1 MKARHSSICAVA
13 LLVAAIALSGC
24 SSKKLQPAFEPV
36 YDDPYSFEAYLENR
50 KKADRSSM
58 SQEERFAY
66 DNRTA
71 SLSTMRESGIPLP
84 NLHLIEQAKTALG
97 TPYVPGGTDT
107 QGFDCS
113 GFVQWAYRN
122 VGVTLP
128 RTAREQSV
136 MGRPI
141 KPGSMMAGD
150 IVAFNHPRR
159 GYHTGIYLGGGSFI
173 HSPGRGKS
181 VSIAALSDPYFSSTF
196 IGARRVQSKESDAE
210 AIKKL
215 MALDSRKPT
224 LTHKAALASNQKRS
238 ATRKQTSA
246 AVAEHRTQ
254 ADTRRKASAPP
265 AKQEPAQN
273 KKNGG
278 PAVAARK
285 QTTPSQATAKA
296 ASKTIPPKKEAPG
309 KQAAQAPNTKKGAVP
324 AKNTPVSEPAKAK
337 AAPAKAGKE
346 GKAAQPATNPQT
358 AAQNGQPAK
367 PTSNTQKPAPNKAA
381 QPVAGKKAVPAK
393 ADGKTTATA
402 KAPVKTKAEQ
412 PKAATQTAKTTATAP
427 AKAAQTQKP
436 AQNSKASAKAPTN
449 SAPVKAK
456 ATQAKPEKAA
466 LKQTAK
472 TAQQKSGK

>member
-1 MKARHSSICAVA
+1 MKARHSSICTVA

-141 KPGSMMAGD
+141 KSGSMMAGD
-150 IVAFNHPRR
+150 IVAFNHPSAATYGHLSRR
-159 GYHTGIYLGGGSFI
+159 RLVHPQPRT
-173 HSPGRGKS
+173 RQS

-224 LTHKAALASNQKRS
+224 RTHKAALASSQKRS

-278 PAVAARK
+278 PAAAARK

-296 ASKTIPPKKEAPG
+296 ATKTIPPKKEAPG
-309 KQAAQAPNTKKGAVP
+309 KQAAQAPTPPKGAVS

-337 AAPAKAGKE
+337 TAPAKAGKK
-346 GKAAQPATNPQT
+346 G
-358 AAQNGQPAK
+358 
-367 PTSNTQKPAPNKAA
+367 KAA

-412 PKAATQTAKTTATAP
+412 PNAATQTAKTTATAP

-449 SAPVKAK
+449 SAPVKAR
-456 ATQAKPEKAA
+456 ATQAKSEKAA
-466 LKQTAK
+466 PKQPAK

>member
-1 MKARHSSICAVA
+1 MKARHSSICTVA

-141 KPGSMMAGD
+141 KSGSMMAGRHRRLQPSPARLPYGHLSRRRLVHPQPRTRQKRIHRRPVRSLFQLHLHRCPQSPVQGIRRRSHQKTHGAGLPQTHPHPQGRPCFESKALRYAKTNVRSGSRTPD
-150 IVAFNHPRR
+150 TGRYPPQGRQPRPQNRNPRR
-159 GYHTGIYLGGGSFI
+159 TKKTAGQPLP
-173 HSPGRGKS
+173 PGN
-181 VSIAALSDPYFSSTF
+181 
-196 IGARRVQSKESDAE
+196 RRRLHKRQPKPQ
-210 AIKKL
+210 
-215 MALDSRKPT
+215 RKPSPR
-224 LTHKAALASNQKRS
+224 KRKPPGNRQPKPQIPKRVPYPQK
-238 ATRKQTSA
+238 
-246 AVAEHRTQ
+246 
-254 ADTRRKASAPP
+254 
-265 AKQEPAQN
+265 
-273 KKNGG
+273 
-278 PAVAARK
+278 
-285 QTTPSQATAKA
+285 TPRFRNR
-296 ASKTIPPKKEAPG
+296 P
-309 KQAAQAPNTKKGAVP
+309 
-324 AKNTPVSEPAKAK
+324 KAK

-346 GKAAQPATNPQT
+346 G
-358 AAQNGQPAK
+358 
-367 PTSNTQKPAPNKAA
+367 KAA

-412 PKAATQTAKTTATAP
+412 PKATTQAAKTTATAP

-449 SAPVKAK
+449 SAPVKAR
-456 ATQAKPEKAA
+456 ATQAKSEKAA
-466 LKQTAK
+466 PKQPAK

>member
-1 MKARHSSICAVA
+1 MKARHSSICTVA

-141 KPGSMMAGD
+141 KSGSMMAGRHRRLQPSPARLPYGHLSRRRL
-150 IVAFNHPRR
+150 VHPQPRTR
-159 GYHTGIYLGGGSFI
+159 
-173 HSPGRGKS
+173 
-181 VSIAALSDPYFSSTF
+181 
-196 IGARRVQSKESDAE
+196 
-210 AIKKL
+210 
-215 MALDSRKPT
+215 
-224 LTHKAALASNQKRS
+224 QKRIHRRPVRS
-238 ATRKQTSA
+238 LFQLHLHRCPQSPVQGIRRRSHQKAHGAGLPQTHPHPQGRPCFESKA
-246 AVAEHRTQ
+246 LRYAKTNVRSGSRTP
-254 ADTRRKASAPP
+254 DTGRYPP
-265 AKQEPAQN
+265 QGVSPAAKQEPAQN

-309 KQAAQAPNTKKGAVP
+309 KQAAQTPNTKKGAVP

-346 GKAAQPATNPQT
+346 G
-358 AAQNGQPAK
+358 
-367 PTSNTQKPAPNKAA
+367 KAA

-427 AKAAQTQKP
+427 ARRHKRRSRRRIPRHPQKRRQIP
-436 AQNSKASAKAPTN
+436 PR
-449 SAPVKAK
+449 
-456 ATQAKPEKAA
+456 
-466 LKQTAK
+466 
-472 TAQQKSGK
+472 

>member
-1 MKARHSSICAVA
+1 MKARHSSICTVA

-141 KPGSMMAGD
+141 KSGSMMAGD

-238 ATRKQTSA
+238 STRKQTSA

-427 AKAAQTQKP
+427 AKAAQAQKP

-449 SAPVKAK
+449 SAPVKAR

-466 LKQTAK
+466 PKQPAK

>member
-13 LLVAAIALSGC
+13 LLVAVIALSGC
-24 SSKKLQPAFEPV
+24 SSKKLQPAFGPV
-36 YDDPYSFEAYLENR
+36 YDDPYSFEVYLENR

-141 KPGSMMAGD
+141 KSGSMMAGD

-215 MALDSRKPT
+215 MALDSRKPPR
-224 LTHKAALASNQKRS
+224 THKAALASSQKRS

-246 AVAEHRTQ
+246 AIAEHRTQ

-265 AKQEPAQN
+265 AKQEPAQY
-273 KKNGG
+273 KKSGG

-296 ASKTIPPKKEAPG
+296 ATKTVPSKKEAPG
-309 KQAAQAPNTKKGAVP
+309 KQAAQAPNTKKGAVS
-324 AKNTPVSEPAKAK
+324 AKDIPVSEPAKAK
-337 AAPAKAGKE
+337 TAPAKAGKE
-346 GKAAQPATNPQT
+346 GTAQPATKPQT
-358 AAQNGQPAK
+358 AAQNSQPAK
-367 PTSNTQKPAPNKAA
+367 PTSNTQKAAPNKAA
-381 QPVAGKKAVPAK
+381 PSAAGKKAVPAK

-402 KAPVKTKAEQ
+402 KAPVKTKAER

-436 AQNSKASAKAPTN
+436 AQNSRASAKAPTN

-466 LKQTAK
+466 PKQTAK

>member
-141 KPGSMMAGD
+141 KSGSMMAGD

-224 LTHKAALASNQKRS
+224 RTHKAALASSQKRY

-254 ADTRRKASAPP
+254 ADPRRKASAPP
-265 AKQEPAQN
+265 AKQ
-273 KKNGG
+273 
-278 PAVAARK
+278 
-285 QTTPSQATAKA
+285 
-296 ASKTIPPKKEAPG
+296 
-309 KQAAQAPNTKKGAVP
+309 
-324 AKNTPVSEPAKAK
+324 
-337 AAPAKAGKE
+337 
-346 GKAAQPATNPQT
+346 
-358 AAQNGQPAK
+358 
-367 PTSNTQKPAPNKAA
+367 
-381 QPVAGKKAVPAK
+381 
-393 ADGKTTATA
+393 
-402 KAPVKTKAEQ
+402 
-412 PKAATQTAKTTATAP
+412 
-427 AKAAQTQKP
+427 
-436 AQNSKASAKAPTN
+436 
-449 SAPVKAK
+449 
-456 ATQAKPEKAA
+456 
-466 LKQTAK
+466 
-472 TAQQKSGK
+472 

>member
-1 MKARHSSICAVA
+1 MKARHSSICTVA

-141 KPGSMMAGD
+141 KSGSMMAGD

-224 LTHKAALASNQKRS
+224 RTHKAALASSQKRS

-254 ADTRRKASAPP
+254 ADTHRKASAPP

-337 AAPAKAGKE
+337 ASPAKAGKE

-381 QPVAGKKAVPAK
+381 QPDAGKKAVPAK

-449 SAPVKAK
+449 SAPVKAR
-456 ATQAKPEKAA
+456 ATHAKPEKAA
-466 LKQTAK
+466 PKPPAK
-472 TAQQKSGK
+472 TAQPKSGK

>member
-1 MKARHSSICAVA
+1 MKARHSSICTVA

-141 KPGSMMAGD
+141 KSGSMMAGD

-224 LTHKAALASNQKRS
+224 RTHKAALASSQKRS

-246 AVAEHRTQ
+246 AIAEHRTQ

-265 AKQEPAQN
+265 AKQEPAQY
-273 KKNGG
+273 KKSGG

-296 ASKTIPPKKEAPG
+296 ATKTVPSKKEAPG
-309 KQAAQAPNTKKGAVP
+309 KQAAQAPNTKKGTVS
-324 AKNTPVSEPAKAK
+324 AKDIPVSEPAKAK
-337 AAPAKAGKE
+337 TAPAKAGKE
-346 GKAAQPATNPQT
+346 GKAAQPATKPQT
-358 AAQNGQPAK
+358 AAQNGQPVK
-367 PTSNTQKPAPNKAA
+367 PTSNTQKAAPNKAA
-381 QPVAGKKAVPAK
+381 QPVAGKKAVP
-393 ADGKTTATA
+393 T
-402 KAPVKTKAEQ
+402 
-412 PKAATQTAKTTATAP
+412 KAATQTAKTTATAP

-466 LKQTAK
+466 PKQTAK
-472 TAQQKSGK
+472 TGQQKSGK

>member
-13 LLVAAIALSGC
+13 LLVATIALSGC

-141 KPGSMMAGD
+141 KSGSMMAGD

-224 LTHKAALASNQKRS
+224 RTHKAALASSQKRS

-254 ADTRRKASAPP
+254 ADTHRKASAPP

-285 QTTPSQATAKA
+285 Q
-296 ASKTIPPKKEAPG
+296 
-309 KQAAQAPNTKKGAVP
+309 AAQTPNTKKGAVP

-346 GKAAQPATNPQT
+346 GKAAQP
-358 AAQNGQPAK
+358 
-367 PTSNTQKPAPNKAA
+367 
-381 QPVAGKKAVPAK
+381 VAGKKAVPAK
-393 ADGKTTATA
+393 ADGKTTTA

-412 PKAATQTAKTTATAP
+412 PKAATQTAQTTATAP

-449 SAPVKAK
+449 SAPVKAR

-466 LKQTAK
+466 PKQPAK

>member
-1 MKARHSSICAVA
+1 MKARHSSICTVA

-141 KPGSMMAGD
+141 KSGSMMAGD
-150 IVAFNHPRR
+150 IVAFNHPR
-159 GYHTGIYLGGGSFI
+159 
-173 HSPGRGKS
+173 
-181 VSIAALSDPYFSSTF
+181 SDPYFSSTF

-224 LTHKAALASNQKRS
+224 RTHKAALASSQKRS

-254 ADTRRKASAPP
+254 ADTHRKASAPP

-309 KQAAQAPNTKKGAVP
+309 KQAAQAPNTKTGAVP

-393 ADGKTTATA
+393 AGGKTTATA

-449 SAPVKAK
+449 SAPVKAR

-466 LKQTAK
+466 PKQPAK

>member
-1 MKARHSSICAVA
+1 MKARHSSICTVA

-141 KPGSMMAGD
+141 KSGSMMAGD

-224 LTHKAALASNQKRS
+224 RTHKAALASSQKRS

-254 ADTRRKASAPP
+254 ADTHRKASAPP

-337 AAPAKAGKE
+337 ASPAKAGKE

-381 QPVAGKKAVPAK
+381 QPVAGKKAVPAM

-449 SAPVKAK
+449 SAPVKAR
-456 ATQAKPEKAA
+456 ATQAKSEKAA
-466 LKQTAK
+466 PKQPAK

>member
-1 MKARHSSICAVA
+1 MKARHSSICTVA

-141 KPGSMMAGD
+141 KSGSMMAGD
-150 IVAFNHPRR
+150 IVAFNHPR
-159 GYHTGIYLGGGSFI
+159 
-173 HSPGRGKS
+173 RGKS

-224 LTHKAALASNQKRS
+224 RTHKAALASSQKRS
-238 ATRKQTSA
+238 ATRKQTPA

-254 ADTRRKASAPP
+254 ADTHRKASAPA

-278 PAVAARK
+278 PAAAARK

-296 ASKTIPPKKEAPG
+296 ATKTIPPKKEAPG

-449 SAPVKAK
+449 SAPVKAR

-466 LKQTAK
+466 PKQPAK

>member
-1 MKARHSSICAVA
+1 MKARHSSICTVA

-141 KPGSMMAGD
+141 KSGSMMAGD

-238 ATRKQTSA
+238 ATRKQTPA

-254 ADTRRKASAPP
+254 ADTHRKASAPP

-296 ASKTIPPKKEAPG
+296 ATKTIPPKKEAPG
-309 KQAAQAPNTKKGAVP
+309 KQAAQTPNTKKGAVP

-337 AAPAKAGKE
+337 AAPAKAGK
-346 GKAAQPATNPQT
+346 AAQPATKPQT

-393 ADGKTTATA
+393 AGGKTTATA

-449 SAPVKAK
+449 SAPVKAR

-466 LKQTAK
+466 PKQPAK

>member
-1 MKARHSSICAVA
+1 MKARHSSICTVA

-141 KPGSMMAGD
+141 KSGSMMAGD

-224 LTHKAALASNQKRS
+224 RTHKAALASSQKRS

-265 AKQEPAQN
+265 ANRRRLHKRQPKPQ
-273 KKNGG
+273 
-278 PAVAARK
+278 RK
-285 QTTPSQATAKA
+285 PSPRKRKHPGNRQPKPQIPKRVPYPQKTPRFRNRPRPKPHPPRRGRRHSPRPNPKRRLKTANPRSLHPIRRNPPQTRRHSPS
-296 ASKTIPPKKEAPG
+296 PG
-309 KQAAQAPNTKKGAVP
+309 KKQFRPRLTARR
-324 AKNTPVSEPAKAK
+324 
-337 AAPAKAGKE
+337 
-346 GKAAQPATNPQT
+346 PQ
-358 AAQNGQPAK
+358 
-367 PTSNTQKPAPNKAA
+367 
-381 QPVAGKKAVPAK
+381 
-393 ADGKTTATA
+393 
-402 KAPVKTKAEQ
+402 Q
-412 PKAATQTAKTTATAP
+412 PKRP
-427 AKAAQTQKP
+427 
-436 AQNSKASAKAPTN
+436 
-449 SAPVKAK
+449 
-456 ATQAKPEKAA
+456 
-466 LKQTAK
+466 
-472 TAQQKSGK
+472 

>member
-1 MKARHSSICAVA
+1 
-13 LLVAAIALSGC
+13 
-24 SSKKLQPAFEPV
+24 
-36 YDDPYSFEAYLENR
+36 
-50 KKADRSSM
+50 M

-141 KPGSMMAGD
+141 KSGSMMAGD

-224 LTHKAALASNQKRS
+224 RTHKAALASSQKALRYAKTNARS
-238 ATRKQTSA
+238 GSRTPDTGRYPPQGVSPGRKTGTRAEQKKRRASRCRPETDDAFTS
-246 AVAEHRTQ
+246 
-254 ADTRRKASAPP
+254 D
-265 AKQEPAQN
+265 
-273 KKNGG
+273 
-278 PAVAARK
+278 
-285 QTTPSQATAKA
+285 SQ
-296 ASKTIPPKKEAPG
+296 SRNENHPPKKRKSPG
-309 KQAAQAPNTKKGAVP
+309 NR
-324 AKNTPVSEPAKAK
+324 
-337 AAPAKAGKE
+337 
-346 GKAAQPATNPQT
+346 
-358 AAQNGQPAK
+358 
-367 PTSNTQKPAPNKAA
+367 
-381 QPVAGKKAVPAK
+381 
-393 ADGKTTATA
+393 
-402 KAPVKTKAEQ
+402 Q
-412 PKAATQTAKTTATAP
+412 PKPQIPKRVPYPQKTPGFGTGQGQSRTRQGGEGGQGSTARRR
-427 AKAAQTQKP
+427 
-436 AQNSKASAKAPTN
+436 
-449 SAPVKAK
+449 
-456 ATQAKPEKAA
+456 EKSS
-466 LKQTAK
+466 
-472 TAQQKSGK
+472 SGQG

>member
-1 MKARHSSICAVA
+1 MKARHSSICTVA

-141 KPGSMMAGD
+141 KSGSMMAGD

-173 HSPGRGKS
+173 HSPD
-181 VSIAALSDPYFSSTF
+181 AA
-196 IGARRVQSKESDAE
+196 
-210 AIKKL
+210 
-215 MALDSRKPT
+215 
-224 LTHKAALASNQKRS
+224 KAYPSPPCPIY
-238 ATRKQTSA
+238 
-246 AVAEHRTQ
+246 
-254 ADTRRKASAPP
+254 SAPP
-265 AKQEPAQN
+265 SSVPGQGIRRQPSKAHGTGLPQTHPHPQGRYRSLRYAKTNVRSGSRTPDTGRYPPQGVSPARKTGTRAEQ
-273 KKNGG
+273 KKRRASRCRPETDDAFTSDSQSRNENHPPEKGSTRETGG
-278 PAVAARK
+278 PSPNSPKGCRIRKKHPGFGTGQGQNRTRQGGEEGQGGTARRREK
-285 QTTPSQATAKA
+285 S
-296 ASKTIPPKKEAPG
+296 S
-309 KQAAQAPNTKKGAVP
+309 
-324 AKNTPVSEPAKAK
+324 S
-337 AAPAKAGKE
+337 
-346 GKAAQPATNPQT
+346 
-358 AAQNGQPAK
+358 GQ
-367 PTSNTQKPAPNKAA
+367 
-381 QPVAGKKAVPAK
+381 G
-393 ADGKTTATA
+393 
-402 KAPVKTKAEQ
+402 
-412 PKAATQTAKTTATAP
+412 
-427 AKAAQTQKP
+427 
-436 AQNSKASAKAPTN
+436 
-449 SAPVKAK
+449 
-456 ATQAKPEKAA
+456 
-466 LKQTAK
+466 
-472 TAQQKSGK
+472 

>member
-13 LLVAAIALSGC
+13 LLVAVIALSGC
-24 SSKKLQPAFEPV
+24 SSKKLQSAFGPV

-50 KKADRSSM
+50 KKTDRSSM

-141 KPGSMMAGD
+141 KSGSMMAGD

-224 LTHKAALASNQKRS
+224 RTHKAALASSQKRS

-246 AVAEHRTQ
+246 AIAEHRTQ

-265 AKQEPAQN
+265 AKQEPAQY

-296 ASKTIPPKKEAPG
+296 ATKTVPSKKEAPG
-309 KQAAQAPNTKKGAVP
+309 KQAAQAPNTQKDAVS
-324 AKNTPVSEPAKAK
+324 AKSTPVSEPAKAK

-346 GKAAQPATNPQT
+346 SKAAQPATKPQT
-358 AAQNGQPAK
+358 AAQNSQPAK
-367 PTSNTQKPAPNKAA
+367 PTSNMQKAAPNKAA
-381 QPVAGKKAVPAK
+381 PSAAGKKAVPAK

-402 KAPVKTKAEQ
+402 KAPVKTKTER
-412 PKAATQTAKTTATAP
+412 PKAATQTAP
-427 AKAAQTQKP
+427 AKAAQTQKS
-436 AQNSKASAKAPTN
+436 AQNSRASTKAPTN
-449 SAPVKAK
+449 PVPMKAK

-466 LKQTAK
+466 PKQTAK

>member
-1 MKARHSSICAVA
+1 
-13 LLVAAIALSGC
+13 
-24 SSKKLQPAFEPV
+24 
-36 YDDPYSFEAYLENR
+36 
-50 KKADRSSM
+50 
-58 SQEERFAY
+58 
-66 DNRTA
+66 
-71 SLSTMRESGIPLP
+71 MRESRRSLCRTCILS
-84 NLHLIEQAKTALG
+84 EQAKTALG

-141 KPGSMMAGD
+141 KSGSMMAGD

-181 VSIAALSDPYFSSTF
+181 VSAAALSDPYFSSTF

-215 MALDSRKPT
+215 MALDSRKPI

-296 ASKTIPPKKEAPG
+296 ASKTIPRKRKPPGNRQPKPQIPKRVPI
-309 KQAAQAPNTKKGAVP
+309 P

-346 GKAAQPATNPQT
+346 G
-358 AAQNGQPAK
+358 
-367 PTSNTQKPAPNKAA
+367 KAA

-427 AKAAQTQKP
+427 AKAAQTR
-436 AQNSKASAKAPTN
+436 KAGAELQGIRKSADKFRPG
-449 SAPVKAK
+449 
-456 ATQAKPEKAA
+456 E
-466 LKQTAK
+466 
-472 TAQQKSGK
+472 GKGHTSET

>member
-141 KPGSMMAGD
+141 KSGSMMAGD

-210 AIKKL
+210 AIKSSWRWTP
-215 MALDSRKPT
+215 ANPPAPT
-224 LTHKAALASNQKRS
+224 RPPLLRVK
-238 ATRKQTSA
+238 
-246 AVAEHRTQ
+246 
-254 ADTRRKASAPP
+254 SAPLR
-265 AKQEPAQN
+265 EN
-273 KKNGG
+273 K
-278 PAVAARK
+278 R
-285 QTTPSQATAKA
+285 
-296 ASKTIPPKKEAPG
+296 
-309 KQAAQAPNTKKGAVP
+309 
-324 AKNTPVSEPAKAK
+324 
-337 AAPAKAGKE
+337 
-346 GKAAQPATNPQT
+346 PQR
-358 AAQNGQPAK
+358 
-367 PTSNTQKPAPNKAA
+367 
-381 QPVAGKKAVPAK
+381 
-393 ADGKTTATA
+393 
-402 KAPVKTKAEQ
+402 
-412 PKAATQTAKTTATAP
+412 
-427 AKAAQTQKP
+427 
-436 AQNSKASAKAPTN
+436 
-449 SAPVKAK
+449 
-456 ATQAKPEKAA
+456 
-466 LKQTAK
+466 
-472 TAQQKSGK
+472 

>member
-1 MKARHSSICAVA
+1 MKARHSSICTVA

-141 KPGSMMAGD
+141 KSGSMMAGD

-224 LTHKAALASNQKRS
+224 RTHKAALASSQKRS
-238 ATRKQTSA
+238 ATRKQTPA

-254 ADTRRKASAPP
+254 ADTHRKASAPA
-265 AKQEPAQN
+265 AKQEPAKN

-296 ASKTIPPKKEAPG
+296 ATKTIPPKKEAPG

-449 SAPVKAK
+449 SAPVKAR

-466 LKQTAK
+466 PKQPAK

>member
-1 MKARHSSICAVA
+1 MKARHSSICTVA

-141 KPGSMMAGD
+141 KSGSMMAGD

-265 AKQEPAQN
+265 AKQEPA
-273 KKNGG
+273 
-278 PAVAARK
+278 
-285 QTTPSQATAKA
+285 
-296 ASKTIPPKKEAPG
+296 
-309 KQAAQAPNTKKGAVP
+309 
-324 AKNTPVSEPAKAK
+324 
-337 AAPAKAGKE
+337 
-346 GKAAQPATNPQT
+346 AAQPLPPGNRRRLHKRQPKPQRKPSPRKRKHPGNRQPKPQIPKRVPYPQKTPRFRNRPRPKPHPPRRGRRARRHSPRPTPKRRLKTANPRSLHPIRRNPPQT
-358 AAQNGQPAK
+358 RQHSPS
-367 PTSNTQKPAPNKAA
+367 P
-381 QPVAGKKAVPAK
+381 GKKQFRPRL
-393 ADGKTTATA
+393 TARR
-402 KAPVKTKAEQ
+402 PRQ
-412 PKAATQTAKTTATAP
+412 PKRP
-427 AKAAQTQKP
+427 
-436 AQNSKASAKAPTN
+436 
-449 SAPVKAK
+449 
-456 ATQAKPEKAA
+456 
-466 LKQTAK
+466 
-472 TAQQKSGK
+472 

>member
-141 KPGSMMAGD
+141 KSGSMMAGD

-181 VSIAALSDPYFSSTF
+181 VSIAALSDPYFSST
-196 IGARRVQSKESDAE
+196 IHRCPQSPVPRNPTPKPS
-210 AIKKL
+210 K
-215 MALDSRKPT
+215 SSWRWTPCKPT
-224 LTHKAALASNQKRS
+224 RTHKAALASSQKRS
-238 ATRKQTSA
+238 ATRKQTPA

-296 ASKTIPPKKEAPG
+296 ATKTIPPKKEAPG
-309 KQAAQAPNTKKGAVP
+309 KQAAQAPTPPKGAVP

-346 GKAAQPATNPQT
+346 GKAAQP
-358 AAQNGQPAK
+358 
-367 PTSNTQKPAPNKAA
+367 
-381 QPVAGKKAVPAK
+381 VAGKKAVPAK
-393 ADGKTTATA
+393 ADGKTPATA

-449 SAPVKAK
+449 SAPVKAR

-466 LKQTAK
+466 PKQPAK

>member
-141 KPGSMMAGD
+141 KSGSMMAGD

-224 LTHKAALASNQKRS
+224 RTHKAALASSQKRS

-296 ASKTIPPKKEAPG
+296 ATKTIPPKKEAPG
-309 KQAAQAPNTKKGAVP
+309 KQAAQAPTPPKGAVP

-337 AAPAKAGKE
+337 AAPAKAGK
-346 GKAAQPATNPQT
+346 AAQPATKPQT

-381 QPVAGKKAVPAK
+381 QPVAGKKAVPVK
-393 ADGKTTATA
+393 ADGKTTTTA

-412 PKAATQTAKTTATAP
+412 PKAATQTAQTTTTAP

-449 SAPVKAK
+449 SAPVKAR

-466 LKQTAK
+466 PKQPAK
-472 TAQQKSGK
+472 TAQ

>member
-1 MKARHSSICAVA
+1 MKARHSSICTVA

-141 KPGSMMAGD
+141 KSGSMMAGD
-150 IVAFNHPRR
+150 IVAFNHPQR

-238 ATRKQTSA
+238 ATRKQTPA

-273 KKNGG
+273 KKTAGQPLPPGNRRRLHKRQPKPQRKPSPRKRKHPENRQPKPQRPQRVPYPQKTPRFRNRPRPKPHPPRRGRR
-278 PAVAARK
+278 ARRHS
-285 QTTPSQATAKA
+285 PS
-296 ASKTIPPKKEAPG
+296 PG
-309 KQAAQAPNTKKGAVP
+309 KKQFRPRL
-324 AKNTPVSEPAKAK
+324 
-337 AAPAKAGKE
+337 
-346 GKAAQPATNPQT
+346 T
-358 AAQNGQPAK
+358 ARRPR
-367 PTSNTQKPAPNKAA
+367 
-381 QPVAGKKAVPAK
+381 
-393 ADGKTTATA
+393 
-402 KAPVKTKAEQ
+402 Q
-412 PKAATQTAKTTATAP
+412 PKRP
-427 AKAAQTQKP
+427 
-436 AQNSKASAKAPTN
+436 
-449 SAPVKAK
+449 
-456 ATQAKPEKAA
+456 
-466 LKQTAK
+466 
-472 TAQQKSGK
+472 

>member
-13 LLVAAIALSGC
+13 LLVATIALSGC

-141 KPGSMMAGD
+141 KSGSMMAGD

-381 QPVAGKKAVPAK
+381 QSVAGKKAVPAK
-393 ADGKTTATA
+393 AGGKTTATA

-449 SAPVKAK
+449 SAPVKAR

-466 LKQTAK
+466 PKQPAK

>member
-1 MKARHSSICAVA
+1 MKARHSSICTVA

-141 KPGSMMAGD
+141 KSGSMMAGD

-224 LTHKAALASNQKRS
+224 RTHKAALASSQKRS
-238 ATRKQTSA
+238 ATRKQTPA

-254 ADTRRKASAPP
+254 ADTHRKASAPA

-296 ASKTIPPKKEAPG
+296 ATKTIPPKKEAPG

-449 SAPVKAK
+449 SAPVKAR

-466 LKQTAK
+466 PKQPAK

>member
-13 LLVAAIALSGC
+13 LLVAVIALSGC

-113 GFVQWAYRN
+113 GFVQWAYRS

-141 KPGSMMAGD
+141 KSGSMMAGD

-224 LTHKAALASNQKRS
+224 RTHKAALASSQKRS

-273 KKNGG
+273 KKNG

-296 ASKTIPPKKEAPG
+296 ATKTVPSKKEAPG
-309 KQAAQAPNTKKGAVP
+309 KQAAQAPNTQKDAVS

-337 AAPAKAGKE
+337 AAPAKAGK
-346 GKAAQPATNPQT
+346 AAQPATKPQT

-367 PTSNTQKPAPNKAA
+367 PTSNAQKAVPNKAA
-381 QPVAGKKAVPAK
+381 QPVAEKKAVPAK

-402 KAPVKTKAEQ
+402 KAPVKTKAER

-436 AQNSKASAKAPTN
+436 AQNSRASAKAPTN
-449 SAPVKAK
+449 SAPVKAR
-456 ATQAKPEKAA
+456 ATQAKSEKAA
-466 LKQTAK
+466 PKQTAK
-472 TAQQKSGK
+472 TGQQKSGK

>member
-1 MKARHSSICAVA
+1 MKARHSSICTVA

-141 KPGSMMAGD
+141 KSGSMMAGD

-159 GYHTGIYLGGGSFI
+159 GYPTGIYLVHPQPRTRQKRIHRRPVRSLFQLHLHRCPQSPVQGIRRRSHQKAHGAGLPQTHPHPQGRPCFESKALRYAKTNARSGSRTPDTGRYPPQGV
-173 HSPGRGKS
+173 SPGRKTGTRAKQKKRRAS
-181 VSIAALSDPYFSSTF
+181 RCRPETDDAFTSDSQSRNENHPPEKGSTRETGSPSPKYQKGCRTRKKHPGF
-196 IGARRVQSKESDAE
+196 GTGQGQSRTRQGGEGGQGGTARDQPPNGGSKRPTREAYIQYAETRPKQGSTARRREKSS
-210 AIKKL
+210 
-215 MALDSRKPT
+215 S
-224 LTHKAALASNQKRS
+224 
-238 ATRKQTSA
+238 
-246 AVAEHRTQ
+246 
-254 ADTRRKASAPP
+254 
-265 AKQEPAQN
+265 
-273 KKNGG
+273 
-278 PAVAARK
+278 
-285 QTTPSQATAKA
+285 
-296 ASKTIPPKKEAPG
+296 
-309 KQAAQAPNTKKGAVP
+309 
-324 AKNTPVSEPAKAK
+324 
-337 AAPAKAGKE
+337 
-346 GKAAQPATNPQT
+346 
-358 AAQNGQPAK
+358 GQ
-367 PTSNTQKPAPNKAA
+367 
-381 QPVAGKKAVPAK
+381 G
-393 ADGKTTATA
+393 
-402 KAPVKTKAEQ
+402 
-412 PKAATQTAKTTATAP
+412 
-427 AKAAQTQKP
+427 
-436 AQNSKASAKAPTN
+436 
-449 SAPVKAK
+449 
-456 ATQAKPEKAA
+456 
-466 LKQTAK
+466 
-472 TAQQKSGK
+472 

>member
-1 MKARHSSICAVA
+1 MKARHSSICTVA

-141 KPGSMMAGD
+141 KSGSMMAGD

-215 MALDSRKPT
+215 HGTGLPQTHPHPQGRPCFESKALRYAKTNVRSGSRTPDTGRYPPQGVSPARKTGTRAEQKKRRASRCRPETDDAFTSDSQSRNENHPPEKG
-224 LTHKAALASNQKRS
+224 S
-238 ATRKQTSA
+238 TRET
-246 AVAEHRTQ
+246 
-254 ADTRRKASAPP
+254 
-265 AKQEPAQN
+265 
-273 KKNGG
+273 GG
-278 PAVAARK
+278 PSPNSPKGCRIRKKHPGFGTGQGQNRTRQGGEEGQGGTARRREK
-285 QTTPSQATAKA
+285 S
-296 ASKTIPPKKEAPG
+296 S
-309 KQAAQAPNTKKGAVP
+309 
-324 AKNTPVSEPAKAK
+324 S
-337 AAPAKAGKE
+337 
-346 GKAAQPATNPQT
+346 
-358 AAQNGQPAK
+358 GQ
-367 PTSNTQKPAPNKAA
+367 
-381 QPVAGKKAVPAK
+381 G
-393 ADGKTTATA
+393 
-402 KAPVKTKAEQ
+402 
-412 PKAATQTAKTTATAP
+412 
-427 AKAAQTQKP
+427 
-436 AQNSKASAKAPTN
+436 
-449 SAPVKAK
+449 
-456 ATQAKPEKAA
+456 
-466 LKQTAK
+466 
-472 TAQQKSGK
+472 

>member
-1 MKARHSSICAVA
+1 MKARHSSICTVA

-141 KPGSMMAGD
+141 KSGSMMAGD

-224 LTHKAALASNQKRS
+224 RTHKAALASSQKRS

-296 ASKTIPPKKEAPG
+296 ATKTIPPKKEAPG
-309 KQAAQAPNTKKGAVP
+309 KQAAQAPNTKKGAVS

-346 GKAAQPATNPQT
+346 GKAAQP
-358 AAQNGQPAK
+358 
-367 PTSNTQKPAPNKAA
+367 
-381 QPVAGKKAVPAK
+381 VAGKKAVPAK
-393 ADGKTTATA
+393 AGGKTTATA

-449 SAPVKAK
+449 SAPVKAR

-466 LKQTAK
+466 PKQPAK

>member
-1 MKARHSSICAVA
+1 MKARHSSICTVA

-141 KPGSMMAGD
+141 KSGSMMAGD

-159 GYHTGIYLGGGSFI
+159 GS
-173 HSPGRGKS
+173 
-181 VSIAALSDPYFSSTF
+181 AAARSST
-196 IGARRVQSKESDAE
+196 APDA
-210 AIKKL
+210 A
-215 MALDSRKPT
+215 
-224 LTHKAALASNQKRS
+224 KAYPSPPCPIPI
-238 ATRKQTSA
+238 
-246 AVAEHRTQ
+246 
-254 ADTRRKASAPP
+254 SAPP
-265 AKQEPAQN
+265 
-273 KKNGG
+273 
-278 PAVAARK
+278 
-285 QTTPSQATAKA
+285 S
-296 ASKTIPPKKEAPG
+296 S
-309 KQAAQAPNTKKGAVP
+309 VP
-324 AKNTPVSEPAKAK
+324 AESSPRNPTPKPSKSSWRWTPA
-337 AAPAKAGKE
+337 
-346 GKAAQPATNPQT
+346 NP
-358 AAQNGQPAK
+358 PS
-367 PTSNTQKPAPNKAA
+367 PTRPPLLRIK
-381 QPVAGKKAVPAK
+381 
-393 ADGKTTATA
+393 
-402 KAPVKTKAEQ
+402 
-412 PKAATQTAKTTATAP
+412 
-427 AKAAQTQKP
+427 
-436 AQNSKASAKAPTN
+436 
-449 SAPVKAK
+449 SAPLRENKRP
-456 ATQAKPEKAA
+456 QR
-466 LKQTAK
+466 
-472 TAQQKSGK
+472 

>member
-128 RTAREQSV
+128 RTAREHSV

-150 IVAFNHPRR
+150 SVACHHPRR
-159 GYHTGIYLGGGSFI
+159 GSPPGIYLGGGSFI

-224 LTHKAALASNQKRS
+224 RTHKAALASSQKRRGS
-238 ATRKQTSA
+238 RTPDTGRYPPQGVSPARKTGTRAEQKKRRASRCRPETDDAFTSDSQSRNENHPPEKGSPRETGSPNPKYQKGCRTRKKHPGFGTGQGQS
-246 AVAEHRTQ
+246 RTRQ
-254 ADTRRKASAPP
+254 GGEGGQGCTARRREKS
-265 AKQEPAQN
+265 
-273 KKNGG
+273 
-278 PAVAARK
+278 
-285 QTTPSQATAKA
+285 S
-296 ASKTIPPKKEAPG
+296 S
-309 KQAAQAPNTKKGAVP
+309 
-324 AKNTPVSEPAKAK
+324 
-337 AAPAKAGKE
+337 
-346 GKAAQPATNPQT
+346 
-358 AAQNGQPAK
+358 GQ
-367 PTSNTQKPAPNKAA
+367 
-381 QPVAGKKAVPAK
+381 G
-393 ADGKTTATA
+393 
-402 KAPVKTKAEQ
+402 
-412 PKAATQTAKTTATAP
+412 
-427 AKAAQTQKP
+427 
-436 AQNSKASAKAPTN
+436 
-449 SAPVKAK
+449 
-456 ATQAKPEKAA
+456 
-466 LKQTAK
+466 
-472 TAQQKSGK
+472 

>member
-13 LLVAAIALSGC
+13 LLVAVIALSGC
-24 SSKKLQPAFEPV
+24 SSKKLQPAFGPV

-136 MGRPI
+136 MGRHI
-141 KPGSMMAGD
+141 QSRSMMARD
-150 IVAFNHPRR
+150 IVAFNRPRR

-224 LTHKAALASNQKRS
+224 RTHKAALASSQKRS

-246 AVAEHRTQ
+246 AIAEHRTQ

-265 AKQEPAQN
+265 AKQEPAQY
-273 KKNGG
+273 KKSGG

-285 QTTPSQATAKA
+285 QTTQATAKA
-296 ASKTIPPKKEAPG
+296 ATKTIPPKKEAPG
-309 KQAAQAPNTKKGAVP
+309 KQAAQAPNTKKGAVS

-337 AAPAKAGKE
+337 AAPAKAGK
-346 GKAAQPATNPQT
+346 AAQPATKPQT

-427 AKAAQTQKP
+427 AKAAQAQKP
-436 AQNSKASAKAPTN
+436 AQNSKASAKAPTS
-449 SAPVKAK
+449 SAPVKAR

-466 LKQTAK
+466 PKQPAK

>member
-1 MKARHSSICAVA
+1 MKARHSSICTVA

-141 KPGSMMAGD
+141 KSGSMMAGD

-181 VSIAALSDPYFSSTF
+181 VSSPPCPILFQLHLHRCPQS
-196 IGARRVQSKESDAE
+196 QSKESDAE

-224 LTHKAALASNQKRS
+224 RTHKAALASSQKALRYAKTNVRS
-238 ATRKQTSA
+238 GSRTPDTGRYPPQGVSPARKTGTRAEQKKRRASRCRPETDDAFTSDSQSRN
-246 AVAEHRTQ
+246 ENHPPEKGS
-254 ADTRRKASAPP
+254 TR
-265 AKQEPAQN
+265 ET
-273 KKNGG
+273 GG
-278 PAVAARK
+278 PSPNSPKGCRIRKKHPGFGTGQGQNRTRQGGEEGQGVTARRREK
-285 QTTPSQATAKA
+285 S
-296 ASKTIPPKKEAPG
+296 S
-309 KQAAQAPNTKKGAVP
+309 
-324 AKNTPVSEPAKAK
+324 S
-337 AAPAKAGKE
+337 
-346 GKAAQPATNPQT
+346 
-358 AAQNGQPAK
+358 GQ
-367 PTSNTQKPAPNKAA
+367 
-381 QPVAGKKAVPAK
+381 G
-393 ADGKTTATA
+393 
-402 KAPVKTKAEQ
+402 
-412 PKAATQTAKTTATAP
+412 
-427 AKAAQTQKP
+427 
-436 AQNSKASAKAPTN
+436 
-449 SAPVKAK
+449 
-456 ATQAKPEKAA
+456 
-466 LKQTAK
+466 
-472 TAQQKSGK
+472 

>member
-1 MKARHSSICAVA
+1 
-13 LLVAAIALSGC
+13 
-24 SSKKLQPAFEPV
+24 
-36 YDDPYSFEAYLENR
+36 
-50 KKADRSSM
+50 M

-141 KPGSMMAGD
+141 KSGSMMAGD

-224 LTHKAALASNQKRS
+224 RTHKAALASSQKRS

-254 ADTRRKASAPP
+254 ADTHRKASAPP
-265 AKQEPAQN
+265 GNRRRLHKRQPKPHRKPSPRKRKHPGNRQPKPQIPKRVPYPQKTPRFRN
-273 KKNGG
+273 RPRPKPHPPRRGRR
-278 PAVAARK
+278 ARRHSPRP
-285 QTTPSQATAKA
+285 TPKRRLKTA
-296 ASKTIPPKKEAPG
+296 
-309 KQAAQAPNTKKGAVP
+309 
-324 AKNTPVSEPAKAK
+324 
-337 AAPAKAGKE
+337 
-346 GKAAQPATNPQT
+346 NPRSLHPIRR
-358 AAQNGQPAK
+358 NR
-367 PTSNTQKPAPNKAA
+367 NCFLPAPNKAA

-449 SAPVKAK
+449 SAPVKAR

-466 LKQTAK
+466 PKQPAK

>member
-1 MKARHSSICAVA
+1 MKARHSSICTVA

-58 SQEERFAY
+58 YRRGALRLRQPYGEPVHDAGVGNPFAEP
-66 DNRTA
+66 A
-71 SLSTMRESGIPLP
+71 SYRAS
-84 NLHLIEQAKTALG
+84 KTALG

-141 KPGSMMAGD
+141 KSGSMMAGD

-210 AIKKL
+210 AIKKSTWHWTP
-215 MALDSRKPT
+215 ANPPAPT
-224 LTHKAALASNQKRS
+224 RPPLLRVK
-238 ATRKQTSA
+238 
-246 AVAEHRTQ
+246 
-254 ADTRRKASAPP
+254 SAPLR
-265 AKQEPAQN
+265 EN
-273 KKNGG
+273 K
-278 PAVAARK
+278 R
-285 QTTPSQATAKA
+285 
-296 ASKTIPPKKEAPG
+296 
-309 KQAAQAPNTKKGAVP
+309 
-324 AKNTPVSEPAKAK
+324 
-337 AAPAKAGKE
+337 
-346 GKAAQPATNPQT
+346 PQR
-358 AAQNGQPAK
+358 
-367 PTSNTQKPAPNKAA
+367 
-381 QPVAGKKAVPAK
+381 
-393 ADGKTTATA
+393 
-402 KAPVKTKAEQ
+402 
-412 PKAATQTAKTTATAP
+412 
-427 AKAAQTQKP
+427 
-436 AQNSKASAKAPTN
+436 
-449 SAPVKAK
+449 
-456 ATQAKPEKAA
+456 
-466 LKQTAK
+466 
-472 TAQQKSGK
+472 

>member
-141 KPGSMMAGD
+141 KSGSMMAGD

-224 LTHKAALASNQKRS
+224 RTHKAALASSQKRS

-246 AVAEHRTQ
+246 AIAEHRTQ

-265 AKQEPAQN
+265 AKQEPAQY
-273 KKNGG
+273 KKSGG
-278 PAVAARK
+278 PGNRRRLHK
-285 QTTPSQATAKA
+285 R
-296 ASKTIPPKKEAPG
+296 
-309 KQAAQAPNTKKGAVP
+309 
-324 AKNTPVSEPAKAK
+324 
-337 AAPAKAGKE
+337 
-346 GKAAQPATNPQT
+346 
-358 AAQNGQPAK
+358 
-367 PTSNTQKPAPNKAA
+367 
-381 QPVAGKKAVPAK
+381 
-393 ADGKTTATA
+393 
-402 KAPVKTKAEQ
+402 Q
-412 PKAATQTAKTTATAP
+412 PKPQRKPYPRKRKHPGSRRPKPQIPKRVPYPQKTSRFRNRP
-427 AKAAQTQKP
+427 RPKPHPPRRGRKARRHSPRPNPKRR
-436 AQNSKASAKAPTN
+436 
-449 SAPVKAK
+449 
-456 ATQAKPEKAA
+456 
-466 LKQTAK
+466 LK
-472 TAQQKSGK
+472 TANP